1 VAPIE
6 EHEEYDDSIPTPD
19 VVVAEEPDPNPE
31 DGSLDDTPPAGYQ
44 FAEGAVDDSGNALD
58 ADGEILP
65 IHKGGS

>member
-6 EHEEYDDSIPTPD
+6 EHDGYDESIPTPD
-19 VVVAEEPDPNPE
+19 VVITDEADPNPE

-44 FAEGAVDDSGNALD
+44 FVQGAVDDSGNALD

-65 IHKGGS
+65 IHKGVS